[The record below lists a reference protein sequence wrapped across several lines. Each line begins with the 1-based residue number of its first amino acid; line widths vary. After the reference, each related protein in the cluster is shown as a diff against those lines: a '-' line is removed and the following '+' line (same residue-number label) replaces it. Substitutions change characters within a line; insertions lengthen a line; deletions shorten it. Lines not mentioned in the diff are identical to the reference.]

1 MMLEKLQ
8 EERDH
13 AQSLAYE
20 HANAMLFASVEDRPL
35 IMESLSMYSDQRDV
49 LDQQIA
55 WMNRRTGWVYPREPA
70 WTD

>member
-8 EERDH
+8 KERDH
-13 AQSLAYE
+13 VQSLAYE
-20 HANAMLFASVEDRPL
+20 HANAMLFASAEDRPL
-35 IMESLSMYSDQRDV
+35 IMRSLSMYSDQRDV

-55 WMNRRTGWVYPREPA
+55 WINRRTGWVYPREPA